1 VAARSKARRRAVETL
16 YESDLRAQSVDEA
29 LESLSARMQ
38 SPVNP
43 YTETIVR
50 GVSQH
55 REQIDETLAT
65 YAQGWTLDRMPAVD
79 RAILRVGAWEVLWGD
94 VPDGVALAEAVGL
107 ANDLSTD
114 ESGKYINGVL
124 ARIKD
129 VKPRMSLGE

>member
-1 VAARSKARRRAVETL
+1 METL

-29 LESLSARMQ
+29 LDSLAARMQ
-38 SPVNP
+38 TPVNP
-43 YTETIVR
+43 YTEAIVR
-50 GVSQH
+50 GVAQH
-55 REQIDETLAT
+55 SEQIDETLAT
-65 YAQGWTLDRMPAVD
+65 YAQGWTIDRMPAVD

-129 VKPRMSLGE
+129 VKPRLSLGD

>member
-1 VAARSKARRRAVETL
+1 MEAL
-16 YESDLRAQSVDEA
+16 YESDLRSQSVDEA
-29 LESLSARMQ
+29 LDSLAARMQ
-38 SPVNP
+38 TPVNP

-55 REQIDETLAT
+55 RDQIDETLAT

-129 VKPRMSLGE
+129 VKPRLSLGE

>member
-1 VAARSKARRRAVETL
+1 MAARSKARRRAVETL

-29 LESLSARMQ
+29 LDSLAARMQ
-38 SPVNP
+38 TPVNP
-43 YTETIVR
+43 YTEAIVR
-50 GVSQH
+50 GVAQH
-55 REQIDETLAT
+55 SEQIDETLAT
-65 YAQGWTLDRMPAVD
+65 YAQGWTIDRMPAVD

-129 VKPRMSLGE
+129 VKPRLSLGD

>member
-1 VAARSKARRRAVETL
+1 MEAL
-16 YESDLRAQSVDEA
+16 YESDLRSQSVDEA
-29 LESLSARMQ
+29 LDSLASRMQ
-38 SPVNP
+38 TPVNA

-55 REQIDETLAT
+55 RDQIDETLAT

-129 VKPRMSLGE
+129 IKPRLSLGE

>member
-1 VAARSKARRRAVETL
+1 MAARSKARRRAVEAL
-16 YESDLRAQSVDEA
+16 YESDLRSQSVDEA
-29 LESLSARMQ
+29 LDSLASRMQ
-38 SPVNP
+38 TPVNA

-55 REQIDETLAT
+55 RDQIDETLAT

-129 VKPRMSLGE
+129 VKPRLSLGE

>member
-29 LESLSARMQ
+29 LESLAARMQ
-38 SPVNP
+38 TPVNP
-43 YTETIVR
+43 YTESIVR
-50 GVSQH
+50 GVSEH
-55 REQIDETLAT
+55 HDQIDETIAT

-79 RAILRVGAWEVLWGD
+79 RAILRVGTWEVLWGE

>member
-1 VAARSKARRRAVETL
+1 MEAL
-16 YESDLRAQSVDEA
+16 YESDLRSQSVDEA
-29 LESLSARMQ
+29 LDSLASRMQ
-38 SPVNP
+38 TPVNA

-55 REQIDETLAT
+55 RDQIDETLAT

-94 VPDGVALAEAVGL
+94 VPDGVALAEAVAL

-129 VKPRMSLGE
+129 VKPRLSLGE

>member
-1 VAARSKARRRAVETL
+1 MAAL
-16 YESDLRAQSVDEA
+16 YESDLRSQSVDEA
-29 LESLSARMQ
+29 LDSLASRMQ
-38 SPVNP
+38 TPVNA

-55 REQIDETLAT
+55 RDQIDETLAT

-129 VKPRMSLGE
+129 VKPRLSLGE

>member
-1 VAARSKARRRAVETL
+1 MAARSKARRRAVETL

-38 SPVNP
+38 TPVNP
-43 YTETIVR
+43 YTESIVR

>member
-1 VAARSKARRRAVETL
+1 VEAL
-16 YESDLRAQSVDEA
+16 YESDLRSQSVDEA
-29 LESLSARMQ
+29 LDSLASRMQ
-38 SPVNP
+38 TPVNA

-55 REQIDETLAT
+55 RDQIDETLAT

-107 ANDLSTD
+107 ANELSTD

-129 VKPRMSLGE
+129 VKPRLSLGE

>member
-1 VAARSKARRRAVETL
+1 MAARSKARRRAVETL

-38 SPVNP
+38 TPVNP
-43 YTETIVR
+43 YTESIVR

-79 RAILRVGAWEVLWGD
+79 RAILRVGAWEVLCGD

-129 VKPRMSLGE
+129 IKPRLSLGE

>member
-1 VAARSKARRRAVETL
+1 MAARSKARRRAVETL

-38 SPVNP
+38 TPVNP
-43 YTETIVR
+43 YTESIVR

-129 VKPRMSLGE
+129 IKPRLSLGE

>member
-1 VAARSKARRRAVETL
+1 MSARSKARRRAVEAL
-16 YESDLRAQSVDEA
+16 YQSDLRSQSVDEA
-29 LESLSARMQ
+29 LESLAARMQ
-38 SPVNP
+38 TPVNP
-43 YTETIVR
+43 YTESIVR
-50 GVSQH
+50 GVSEH
-55 REQIDETLAT
+55 RDQIDETIST

-79 RAILRVGAWEVLWGD
+79 RAILRVGTWEVLWGD

-129 VKPRMSLGE
+129 IKPRLSLGE

>member
-1 VAARSKARRRAVETL
+1 MKA
-16 YESDLRAQSVDEA
+16 S
-29 LESLSARMQ
+29 
-38 SPVNP
+38 
-43 YTETIVR
+43 TETIVR
-50 GVSQH
+50 ADPQH
-55 REQIDETLAT
+55 RDQIDETLAT

-129 VKPRMSLGE
+129 VKPRLSLGE

>member
-1 VAARSKARRRAVETL
+1 VEAL
-16 YESDLRAQSVDEA
+16 YESDLRSQSVDEA
-29 LESLSARMQ
+29 LDSLASRMQ
-38 SPVNP
+38 TPVNA

-55 REQIDETLAT
+55 RDQIDETLAT

-129 VKPRMSLGE
+129 VKPRLSLGE